1 MSSQYKIK
9 GEDNQEFGP
18 VSADELR
25 SWIGQNRCNLN
36 TLVEADGSG
45 NWVKLGSLAEFSANF
60 ASPQPTAAPKG
71 DGGVSTVIPY
81 NNKPALIAYYLGVF
95 CIACPPLL
103 CLPAMILSIKGL
115 KNVKANPEV
124 KGTAHAWIGID
135 WGLFPA
141 LSIAVFVLIG
151 MGNVPWL
158 NAMAPL
164 PTFSLFG
171 IPLTIVGGGVALFF

>member
-1 MSSQYKIK
+1 M
-9 GEDNQEFGP
+9 
-18 VSADELR
+18 
-25 SWIGQNRCNLN
+25 N

-81 NNKPALIAYYLGVF
+81 NNKPALIAYYLRVF

-103 CLPAMILSIKGL
+103 CLPAIILGIKGL

-124 KGTAHAWIGID
+124 KGTAHACIGIIS
-135 WGLFPA
+135 GTVFLL
-141 LSIAVFVLIG
+141 LSIAVFVLFG
-151 MGNVPWL
+151 MG
-158 NAMAPL
+158 M
-164 PTFSLFG
+164 SRG
-171 IPLTIVGGGVALFF
+171 

>member
-9 GEDNQEFGP
+9 GEDDQEFGP

-103 CLPAMILSIKGL
+103 CLPAIILGIKGL

-124 KGTAHAWIGID
+124 KGTAHACIGIIS
-135 WGLFPA
+135 GTVFLL
-141 LSIAVFVLIG
+141 LSIAVFVLFG
-151 MGNVPWL
+151 MG
-158 NAMAPL
+158 M
-164 PTFSLFG
+164 SRG
-171 IPLTIVGGGVALFF
+171 